1 MSQIELVAIDLDGTM
16 LEPNGTILP
25 ELRDALLQLDK
36 RGIKITTA
44 SGRELE
50 VQLRFLKR
58 GGLGAEIGIPHALI
72 ANEQEIYILYI
83 NRYFPLVEHNSRIDR
98 AWLNVLPIA
107 MDLLRETLKEL
118 REIGFRVELW
128 IDEDRAIQKHIAG
141 LIFKEEEEA
150 REAIH
155 YLKRKIEEK
164 KLNFKCNRLWR
175 LVQVLLPFAGKGET
189 LKVLAE
195 YWGIEYSRVL
205 CIGDGPHDIEML
217 DGRYGFIPATVSN
230 ADKEVIEAV
239 KRAGGYISPLP
250 HGRGVLDILRKF
262 GLIR

>member
-25 ELRDALLQLDK
+25 ELRDALLQLNS
-36 RGIKITTA
+36 RGVKVTTA

-58 GGLGAEIGIPHALI
+58 GGLGARIGVPHALI
-72 ANEQEIYILYI
+72 ANEQEIYILHGDQYI
-83 NRYFPLVEHNSRIDR
+83 PLVEHNSRIDR
-98 AWLNVLPIA
+98 AWSKVLPIA

-118 REIGFRVELW
+118 REMGFRVELW
-128 IDEDRAIQKHIAG
+128 TDEDRAIRKHIAG
-141 LIFKEEEEA
+141 LIFKEEGEA
-150 REAIH
+150 REAVY

-164 KLNFKCNRLWR
+164 KLNFKCNRLWC

-195 YWGIEYSRVL
+195 HWSIEYSRVL

-230 ADKEVIEAV
+230 ADREVIEAV
-239 KRAGGYISPLP
+239 KRAGGYISSLP

-262 GLIR
+262 RLIR